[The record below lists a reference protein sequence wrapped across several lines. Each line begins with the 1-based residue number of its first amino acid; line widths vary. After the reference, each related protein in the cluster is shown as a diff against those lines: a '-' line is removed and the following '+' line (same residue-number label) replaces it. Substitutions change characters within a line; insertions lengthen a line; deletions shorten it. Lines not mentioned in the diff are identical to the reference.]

1 MSCSSTASTHV
12 GIWADASW
20 ISEYTLS
27 FASSSWPCYIFF
39 PPLVAPASLSDH
51 EFPPIWQPLRN
62 TSISSLQSGISF
74 PQGTHVLPLSLLLI
88 FIWCCC
94 SQVMAEE
101 ALSGVMSENYWCQSV
116 ENIALK
122 NEISDNQ
129 ILLENH
135 GKSFSWILGGAL
147 LILSA
152 QTNSSQRIP
161 SVPLWGV
168 KDGIK
173 SPRHPQ
179 TSTLRRKWNANKVA
193 LSRLLQGYQ

>member
-74 PQGTHVLPLSLLLI
+74 PQGTHVLPLIAAHLHLVSLLTSDGRGSIIRGHEWELLVSVSREHSLKKMRFLTTRYCWRI
-88 FIWCCC
+88 MERVFHEFLEVPC
-94 SQVMAEE
+94 SSCQLKPIQVN
-101 ALSGVMSENYWCQSV
+101 VF
-116 ENIALK
+116 
-122 NEISDNQ
+122 
-129 ILLENH
+129 LLCPCE
-135 GKSFSWILGGAL
+135 
-147 LILSA
+147 
-152 QTNSSQRIP
+152 
-161 SVPLWGV
+161 V
-168 KDGIK
+168 
-173 SPRHPQ
+173 
-179 TSTLRRKWNANKVA
+179 
-193 LSRLLQGYQ
+193 SRMG